1 MFLDPEGRPS
11 ERRPFT
17 SGPRLDAW
25 VLGTGG
31 ASPLFTGP
39 RQVHRE
45 PASTRLAGID
55 IGELVCSS
63 EAVTAA
69 GLTCLL
75 SSLRSLPAE
84 SQDLEYGPSPTRPAL
99 HYLAPSVAVGR
110 GLWPHDEAP

>member
-1 MFLDPEGRPS
+1 M
-11 ERRPFT
+11 
-17 SGPRLDAW
+17 
-25 VLGTGG
+25 LGTGG

-55 IGELVCSS
+55 VGELVCSS

-75 SSLRSLPAE
+75 SSLRCAVSLQSPRIWSTGPA
-84 SQDLEYGPSPTRPAL
+84 PR
-99 HYLAPSVAVGR
+99 GR
-110 GLWPHDEAP
+110 RFVT